1 MLKVRDVMTKEVA
14 TVPADA
20 SLRTAMELLIVRHVS
35 GAPVESGGNVVGVVS
50 MTDLLGFAAS
60 QTETPA
66 EASAEAEWREWD
78 SSSLDEDAQPS
89 GVSSAA
95 YFTELW
101 ADSEADVPARMN
113 VYERK
118 GSSLLDEHTVDEVMT
133 RTLQAITPGEE
144 LTAAAALM
152 KRAGIHRVLV
162 MEGRKLAGIVSASDI
177 VRALA
182 EHRVPAK
189 TYVFNR
195 DRSFEER

>member
-1 MLKVRDVMTKEVA
+1 MLKVRDVMTKAVA

-20 SLRTAMELLIVRHVS
+20 SLRTAMELLISRHIS
-35 GAPVESGGNVVGVVS
+35 GAPVESGGSIVGVVS

-66 EASAEAEWREWD
+66 EASAEAEWRD
-78 SSSLDEDAQPS
+78 GSVPSLDEDAEPAAEPS
-89 GVSSAA
+89 AT

-118 GSSLLDEHTVDEVMT
+118 GSSVLDEHTVDEVMT
-133 RTLQAITPGEE
+133 RTLQAVTPTED
-144 LTAAAALM
+144 LVAAAALM
-152 KRAGIHRVLV
+152 KRAGVHRVLV
-162 MEGRKLAGIVSASDI
+162 MEGRRLAGIVSASDV

-182 EHRVPAK
+182 EHRMPSK
-189 TYVFNR
+189 TYVFNP
-195 DRSFEER
+195 DRAFEER